1 MATRRDQREAAS
13 RRRRQEAEA
22 SQARWLSARLSETHS
37 QRDLDSMDTPSP
49 LPSSPVGRLN
59 RIEAMQAAQQPLS
72 PAVQIVNQGF
82 DFSPASFEELSPESQ
97 SILDSLMPP
106 PPAPRTSSPA
116 GVGVPVGNVSRSPV
130 PAARGPVQARPTQG
144 GKQPR
149 RRPPPRPRRGGD
161 GDGGGG
167 DDGDDSGGP
176 SNGGDTPRSR
186 RSGVPSDRGD
196 LQDAFEQMSDR
207 ERQRLRKRNVQ
218 SVTHTSTITT
228 VYKDGR
234 PPSVRRTSTRESP
247 SPNPNSV

>member
-1 MATRRDQREAAS
+1 MARREQREEAS

-37 QRDLDSMDTPSP
+37 PRDLERMDTPSP
-49 LPSSPVGRLN
+49 SPSSPVGRLN
-59 RIEAMQAAQQPLS
+59 RIEAMQAAQPLS

-130 PAARGPVQARPTQG
+130 PAVRGPVQARPTQG

-149 RRPPPRPRRGGD
+149 RRPPPPRPRRGGD
-161 GDGGGG
+161 GGGGG
-167 DDGDDSGGP
+167 DDDSGP
-176 SNGGDTPRSR
+176 SNGSDTPRSR
-186 RSGVPSDRGD
+186 RSEVPSDRGD